1 MMRRRESDAVK
12 RARSVAPL
20 LLVAASLLVASTAR
34 AQPSPN
40 DLPARP
46 VVSVTASASRDV
58 ANDRMT
64 AVLRA
69 EADDMDASRAANEV
83 NQRMARALARAK
95 AQAGI
100 EARTAGYSSY
110 QVSEPN
116 KPLRWRV
123 SQSLSLVSSDFV
135 ALSALVSKLQSEDRL
150 LLSGVAFDVSPQARR
165 TVENELTVDAI
176 RRWQERAQIAAR
188 AFGSE
193 HYRAGRVTVQTN
205 ELGRPQ
211 PMFKAGGVAASASV
225 APISVE
231 GGTSEVTVVVSGE
244 AILESGAALR

>member
-1 MMRRRESDAVK
+1 MTFEQRSAVVTMQ
-12 RARSVAPL
+12 ARKVATPL
-20 LLVAASLLVASTAR
+20 LLAASFLVISAAR
-34 AQPSPN
+34 AQPSPYES
-40 DLPARP
+40 PAHP
-46 VVSVTASASRDV
+46 VVTVTASASRDV
-58 ANDRMT
+58 TNDRMT

-69 EADDMDASRAANEV
+69 EADDMDASRAANQV
-83 NQRMARALARAK
+83 NQRMARALAHAK
-95 AQAGI
+95 AQAGV

-116 KPLRWRV
+116 KPARWRV
-123 SQSLSLVSSDFV
+123 SQSLSLESSDFV
-135 ALSALVSKLQSEDRL
+135 ALSALVSKLQGDDRL

-188 AFGSE
+188 AFGAE

-211 PMFKAGGVAASASV
+211 PMFKAGVAASASV

-231 GGTSEVTVVVSGE
+231 GGTSEVTVAVSGE
-244 AILESGAALR
+244 AILDANR